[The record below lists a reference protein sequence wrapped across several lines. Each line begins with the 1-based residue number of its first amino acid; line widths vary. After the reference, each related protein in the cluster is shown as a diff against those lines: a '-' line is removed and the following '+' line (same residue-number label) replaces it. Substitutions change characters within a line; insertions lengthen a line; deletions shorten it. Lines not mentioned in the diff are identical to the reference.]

1 MGVVTGQLVEQRR
14 SGLGEQVG
22 IGGMVG
28 HEYLGHA
35 VEFGRRFGDGADAAT
50 CHQHVDIATDRL
62 CCRNHVGGG
71 AGQGAIV
78 MFREYQNA
86 HEISS
91 FQSTL
96 ASFLSLSTSSST
108 EPTLTP
114 PWRSAGGSTLS
125 SLTRLPTDTPRSA
138 GDLTSSGFFLA
149 FMMSGSLA

>member
-35 VEFGRRFGDGADAAT
+35 IEFGRRFGDGADAAT
-50 CHQHVDIATDRL
+50 CHQHVDITTDRL
-62 CCRNHVGGG
+62 CCCNHVGGG
-71 AGQGAIV
+71 AGQGALV
-78 MFREYQNA
+78 MFGQDQDA
-86 HEISS
+86 HATT
-91 FQSTL
+91 F

-125 SLTRLPTDTPRSA
+125 SLTFEATSTPRSA
-138 GDLTSSGFFLA
+138 GVLTSSGFFLA